1 MDEATEEISPH
12 HSAGGADMP
21 VTCIIGHDSIPLAHE
36 HNSEETTMTN
46 RTVDGNQV
54 TPYKLAHMVLRVS
67 NLERSLAW
75 YREVLGARL
84 VGIGDSFAG
93 ITYDEEHHRIGLLE
107 VAGAARE
114 TETFGAST
122 LVQDEA
128 ERAATAGADALQFSS
143 EPGLEH
149 VAFTYDSLD
158 GLLNTYVRLRDNDI
172 KPIIALNHG
181 PTTSFYYNDPDGIR
195 VELQIDNLPM
205 GTAQEFVDSP
215 EGQANVVGVVIDP
228 EELLRR
234 YQAGEPGRTRVSWE
248 AWRQPEPAAP

>member
-1 MDEATEEISPH
+1 MT
-12 HSAGGADMP
+12 
-21 VTCIIGHDSIPLAHE
+21 
-36 HNSEETTMTN
+36 NSEETTMTN
-46 RTVDGNQV
+46 RTVDGHQV
-54 TPYKLAHMVLRVS
+54 TPYKLAHLVLRVS

-75 YREVLGARL
+75 YSEVLGARL
-84 VGIGDSFAG
+84 VSANGFFAG
-93 ITYDEEHHRIGLLE
+93 VTYDEEHHRIGLIE
-107 VAGAARE
+107 VAGAAHE

-143 EPGLEH
+143 EPGFEH

-172 KPIIALNHG
+172 EPIITVNHG
-181 PTTSFYYNDPDGIR
+181 PTTSFYYNDPDGNR
-195 VELQIDNLPM
+195 VELQIDNLPTGM
-205 GTAQEFVDSP
+205 AQEYVDSP
-215 EGQANVVGVVIDP
+215 EGQANVVGVLIDP

-234 YQAGEPGRTRVSWE
+234 YESGEPARTLVTLG